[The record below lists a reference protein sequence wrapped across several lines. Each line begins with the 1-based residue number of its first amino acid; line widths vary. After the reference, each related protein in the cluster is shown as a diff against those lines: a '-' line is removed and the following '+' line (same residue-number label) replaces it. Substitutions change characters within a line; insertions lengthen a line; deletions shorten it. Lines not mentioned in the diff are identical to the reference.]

1 MKKRF
6 LIIWICVIMGVVAMS
21 RDVQAV
27 QGAGEQGT
35 GDIIGEVLGTAVSR
49 DQIQQTEGQP
59 LSYELFRLFFHPLM
73 QAYYADHQQEFQPTA
88 QEIEVV
94 TAYFV
99 RKHQET
105 VGENQANMQAQL
117 DAITQKLTRTDL
129 PEDERTELEIQRDML
144 VAQLQPPGPQFAEW
158 LLGSWKFQ
166 RHLYLNYGG
175 GRILWQQTG
184 LEAFDATYRWL
195 TQQEQAGAFTITDEE
210 LRTAFYAYWTTLD
223 HDAFLIDDQTR
234 IEQEFLYP
242 EWACEIL
249 HR

>member
-1 MKKRF
+1 MNRT
-6 LIIWICVIMGVVAMS
+6 
-21 RDVQAV
+21 VQAV
-27 QGAGEQGT
+27 QGTTDEQRTGE
-35 GDIIGEVLGTAVSR
+35 IIGEVLGTAVFY
-49 DQIQQTEGQP
+49 DQLQQTEGQP
-59 LSYELFRLFFHPLM
+59 LSYELFRLFFQPLM
-73 QAYYADHQQEFQPTA
+73 QAYYAEHQHELQPTA

-105 VGENQANMQAQL
+105 VGENQADIQTQL
-117 DAITQKLTRTDL
+117 DAIAQKLARTDL

-144 VAQLQPPGPQFAEW
+144 AGQLQPPGPQFVEW

-175 GRILWQQTG
+175 GRILWQQAG
-184 LEAFDATYRWL
+184 LEAFDATYQWL

-223 HDAFLIDDQTR
+223 HGAFLIDDQTR

-242 EWACEIL
+242 EWASEIL